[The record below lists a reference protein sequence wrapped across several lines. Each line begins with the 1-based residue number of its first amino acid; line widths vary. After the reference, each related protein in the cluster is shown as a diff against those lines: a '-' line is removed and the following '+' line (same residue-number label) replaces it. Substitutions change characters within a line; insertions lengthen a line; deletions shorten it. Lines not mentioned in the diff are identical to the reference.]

1 MMYWFYFVLLVILK
15 AAVILGVLVA
25 VVPGLVLMER
35 KVLGRIQL
43 RPGPI
48 HVGPWGTLQTVA
60 DGIKMLMKEDI
71 TPRDSFRPIFWLAP
85 GLVAATALFSFAV
98 IPFADWSVSI
108 TELHEGL
115 ARFPLGYV
123 TDLDLAVLFVLAMS
137 SLSVYGVAWGGWAGG
152 SKYGLLGGLRS
163 AAQMISYELTLGVT
177 LLTMVVVTGTL
188 SFVDMVTF
196 QAHHGWTVFYQ
207 PVTMGLFVVAVF
219 AETNRLPFD
228 LPEAEQELT
237 GGYHT
242 EHSSMK
248 FGLFFLGEYLHM
260 LVGSSLWALLFLGGW
275 LPPFPTLSVW
285 SVVRDLPVIGTLM
298 PLFWF
303 VLKVGFFLFLFMWVR
318 GTFPRLRYDRLMKLG
333 WMVLLEL
340 AFVNLLLAGFMRGLW
355 PEPGLAWLL
364 VQWPFL
370 LLVIGVTR
378 WVTPDRFHRRDTV
391 RLES

>member
-1 MMYWFYFVLLVILK
+1 MYWFYFVLLVVLK

-25 VVPGLVLMER
+25 IVPGLVLMER

-85 GLVAATALFSFAV
+85 GLVAVTALFSFSV
-98 IPFADWSVSI
+98 IPFADWSVTVS
-108 TELHEGL
+108 ELHEGL
-115 ARFPLGYV
+115 SDFPLGYI

-163 AAQMISYELTLGVT
+163 AAQMISYELTLGLT

-188 SFVDMVTF
+188 SFVEIVAF
-196 QAHHGWTVFYQ
+196 QSRYGWAVFYQ
-207 PVTMGLFVVAVF
+207 PVTMCLFVVAVF

-260 LVGSSLWALLFLGGW
+260 LVGSSLWTLLFLGGW
-275 LPPFPTLSVW
+275 LPPFPTLAFWDIVREVP
-285 SVVRDLPVIGTLM
+285 VVGTLM
-298 PLFWF
+298 PLVWF
-303 VLKVGFFLFLFMWVR
+303 GLKVGFFLFLFMWVR

-333 WMVLLEL
+333 WMVLLEIG
-340 AFVNLLLAGFMRGLW
+340 FVNLLIAGLMRALW
-355 PEPGLAWLL
+355 PQPVASWYVVQGLFFLLFLVL
-364 VQWPFL
+364 VQL
-370 LLVIGVTR
+370 LKPTRFREPRTVT
-378 WVTPDRFHRRDTV
+378 
-391 RLES
+391 LES

>member
-1 MMYWFYFVLLVILK
+1 MYWLYFGLLVTLK
-15 AAVILGVLVA
+15 AAVILGVLV
-25 VVPGLVLMER
+25 VFVPGLVLMER
-35 KVLGRIQL
+35 KVLGWIQL
-43 RPGPI
+43 RPGPT
-48 HVGPWGTLQTVA
+48 HVGPGGSLQTIA

-71 TPRDSFRPIFWLAP
+71 TPRESFRPIFWLAP
-85 GLVAATALFSFAV
+85 GLVAATALFSFSV
-98 IPFADWSVSI
+98 IPFGPWTVSI
-108 TELHEGL
+108 SDLHEGL

-123 TDLDLAVLFVLAMS
+123 TDLDFAVLFVLAMS

-163 AAQMISYELTLGVT
+163 AAQMISYELTLGVS
-177 LLTMVVVTGTL
+177 LLTVVVITGTL
-188 SFVDMVTF
+188 SFVEMVDF

-207 PVTMGLFVVAVF
+207 PVTMCLFVVAVF
-219 AETNRLPFD
+219 AESNRLPFD

-275 LPPFPTLSVW
+275 LPPFPSLPVW
-285 SVVRDLPVIGTLM
+285 SWVGGLPVIGTMM

-303 VLKVGFFLFLFMWVR
+303 VLKVGSFLFLFVWVR

-355 PEPGLAWLL
+355 PEPTAAWLL
-364 VQWPFL
+364 VQWPFFVL
-370 LLVIGVTR
+370 AYLVIR
-378 WVTPDRFHRRDTV
+378 RVTPRRFRELDTV
-391 RLES
+391 HLES

>member
-1 MMYWFYFVLLVILK
+1 MYWLYFVLLVLLK
-15 AAVILGVLVA
+15 SAVILGLLVA

-35 KVLGRIQL
+35 KVLGWIQL
-43 RPGPI
+43 RPGPT

-60 DGIKMLMKEDI
+60 DGLKMLMKEDL
-71 TPRDSFRPIFWLAP
+71 TPREAFRPIFWLAP
-85 GLVAATALFSFAV
+85 GLVAATALFSFSV
-98 IPFADWSVSI
+98 IPFADWTVPVSD
-108 TELHEGL
+108 LHQGL
-115 ARFPLGYV
+115 AEFPLGYV

-137 SLSVYGVAWGGWAGG
+137 SLSVYGVAWGGWSGG

-177 LLTMVVVTGTL
+177 LLTVVVLTGTL
-188 SFVDMVTF
+188 SFVEIVQF
-196 QAHHGWTVFYQ
+196 QARHGWTLLYQ
-207 PVTMGLFVVAVF
+207 PVTVCLFVVAVF

-248 FGLFFLGEYLHM
+248 FGMFFLGEYLHM
-260 LVGSSLWALLFLGGW
+260 LVGSSLWAILFLGGW
-275 LPPFPTLSVW
+275 LPPFSNLALWSTL
-285 SVVRDLPVIGTLM
+285 RGLPVVGPLM

-303 VLKVGFFLFLFMWVR
+303 ALKVGFFLFLFMWVR

-333 WMVLLEL
+333 WVVLLEL
-340 AFVNLLLAGFMRGLW
+340 AFVNLLLAGVLKGLW
-355 PEPGLAWLL
+355 PEPGPGWWL
-364 VQWPFL
+364 VQGLFL
-370 LLVIGVTR
+370 LCAWWVLR
-378 WVTPDRFHRRDTV
+378 RVTPERFRELDTV